1 MDRDPDRRN
10 SSSSAAW
17 NTRRACRTPSQHSP
31 RIRRS
36 HPGTTLA
43 IAGEGTQ
50 FTWLYQQARTHRVA
64 RAVDFLGNLDHTEL
78 LSWLHGADAIVL
90 PSRYE
95 PFGIIALEAA
105 AAGTPLITSTAG
117 GLGEAVV
124 DGVTG
129 MSFPTGRHRR
139 AHLGCP
145 RGTRRS
151 RRGTG
156 TGGGRP
162 RTPDIG
168 LRLASGRRGD
178 CSRLRG
184 REASGATAVGPVHR
198 SPSVRC
204 PVAELAL
211 C

>member
-1 MDRDPDRRN
+1 MELSRTWTAIRTAETPLRRPPGI
-10 SSSSAAW
+10 
-17 NTRRACRTPSQHSP
+17 REGRAGRHRSTP

-105 AAGTPLITSTAG
+105 AKPA
-117 GLGEAVV
+117 
-124 DGVTG
+124 
-129 MSFPTGRHRR
+129 
-139 AHLGCP
+139 
-145 RGTRRS
+145 
-151 RRGTG
+151 
-156 TGGGRP
+156 
-162 RTPDIG
+162 
-168 LRLASGRRGD
+168 LR
-178 CSRLRG
+178 
-184 REASGATAVGPVHR
+184 
-198 SPSVRC
+198 
-204 PVAELAL
+204 
-211 C
+211 